1 MPRTAPSVN
10 GFDAGLCSYGMRKS
24 ILIFLL
30 ATSALAQPAADLD
43 KRRKALSDLINDVWE
58 WRLEHSPEL
67 ASNIGDNRH
76 NDRWSDE
83 SLAAL
88 QAETK
93 QDRAFLAR
101 ANAIATTG
109 FDEQEALNKVV
120 LVRQLENALESY
132 RLKDYEMPVNQLQGA
147 YLQVPQM
154 LSSLQFK
161 TDKDYNDWIA
171 RMHAVPRLFDQVTER
186 MRLGMRDHLM
196 PPRFLLE
203 KTADQIEAIAKQ
215 APEETPF
222 VKPLTKIPPELRTA
236 LIAAVRDD
244 VLPAYAKF
252 GKFVRDEYAPHG
264 REEAGIWA
272 LPNGKERYEIA
283 LRRTTTTNLIADEI
297 HQLGL
302 REVARDEE
310 EMTAIAKRLG
320 FDSLPAFRESIE
332 KNPELHAQ
340 SREQILDLYRKY
352 IGQMY
357 EKLPMLFGNL
367 PKQKM
372 EVRSVEAFR
381 EKSAPGG
388 QYMRGTKDGS
398 RPGAVVINTS
408 EPEKRLL
415 IMIEAVAY
423 HEGVP
428 GHHLQNAIAQQL
440 PELAPFRQQGGGFTA
455 FGEGWGLYAERLGKE
470 VGLYSDPYS
479 DYGRLQ
485 SDILR
490 AIRLVVDTGIH
501 SKKWTRQQVVDYFHA
516 HSSAD
521 EPTVQIETDRYIAW
535 PSQAVA
541 YKVGQL
547 EILRLRAKAE
557 KELGPKFDIRQFHDV
572 VIGAGSIPL
581 DVLAQRVD
589 HWISASLHRS

>member
-1 MPRTAPSVN
+1 
-10 GFDAGLCSYGMRKS
+10 MR
-24 ILIFLL
+24 IRV
-30 ATSALAQPAADLD
+30 ALASLLLLLTTSSFAQSAADLD
-43 KRRKALSDLINDVWE
+43 ARRKALSDLVNEVWE
-58 WRLEHSPEL
+58 WRLETSPEL
-67 ASNIGDNRH
+67 ASFVGDNRH

-83 SLAAL
+83 SMAAL
-88 QAETK
+88 ESQTK
-93 QDRAFLAR
+93 KSREFLKR
-101 ANAIATTG
+101 ANAISTRG
-109 FDEQEALNKVV
+109 FAEQEALNKTV
-120 LVRQLENALESY
+120 LVRQLENGLESY

-147 YLQVPQM
+147 HLQVPQM
-154 LSSLQFK
+154 ITSLPFK
-161 TDKDYNDWIA
+161 TDKDYTDWIA
-171 RMHAVPRLFDQVTER
+171 RMHAVPQLFDQITAR

-203 KTADQIEAIAKQ
+203 KTADQIDGIAQ
-215 APEETPF
+215 QQPEETPF
-222 VKPLTKIPPELRTA
+222 VKSLTKIPPELRA
-236 LIAAVRDD
+236 QLIAAVRGD

-252 GKFVRDEYAPHG
+252 GKFVRDEYAPRG
-264 REEAGIWA
+264 RKEEGIWA
-272 LPNGKERYEIA
+272 LPNGRERYAIA
-283 LRRTTTTNLIADEI
+283 VKRTTTTNLTPDEI

-310 EMTAIAKRLG
+310 EMTAIAKRLR
-320 FDSLPAFRESIE
+320 FDSLAALRDSID
-332 KNPELHAQ
+332 KNPELKAK
-340 SREQILDLYRKY
+340 SREQILDLYRKD
-352 IGQMY
+352 IDAMY

-367 PKQKM
+367 PTAK
-372 EVRSVEAFR
+372 VDIRSVEAFR

-388 QYMRGTKDGS
+388 QYQRGTKDGS
-398 RPGAVVINTS
+398 RTAAVVINTS
-408 EPEKRLL
+408 EPEKRSL

-455 FGEGWGLYAERLGKE
+455 FGEGWALYSERLGKE
-470 VGLYSDPYS
+470 VGFYSDPYS

-557 KELGPKFDIRQFHDV
+557 KELGAKFDIRQFHDV

-581 DVLAQRVD
+581 DVLAARVD
-589 HWISASLHRS
+589 AWIKSRT

>member
-1 MPRTAPSVN
+1 
-10 GFDAGLCSYGMRKS
+10 MRIRVALAS
-24 ILIFLL
+24 LLL
-30 ATSALAQPAADLD
+30 ATSVLAQPAASNLD
-43 KRRKALSDLINDVWE
+43 VRRKALNDLIHDVWE
-58 WRLEHSPEL
+58 WRLENNPEL

-83 SLAAL
+83 SIAAINDE
-88 QAETK
+88 AK
-93 QDRAFLAR
+93 KNRDFLTR

-109 FDEQEALNKVV
+109 FEEQEALNELV

-132 RLKDYEMPVNQLQGA
+132 RLKDYEMPVNQLQGV

-154 LSSLQFK
+154 VTSLQFK
-161 TDKDYNDWIA
+161 TEKDYRDWIA
-171 RMHAVPRLFDQVTER
+171 RMHAVPKLFDQVTER
-186 MRLGMRDHLM
+186 MRLGMRDKLM

-203 KTADQIEAIAKQ
+203 KTADQIDEIAKQ
-215 APEETPF
+215 KPEETPF
-222 VKPLTKIPPELRTA
+222 VKPLKDIPPELRTA
-236 LIAAVRDD
+236 LIAAVHDD

-252 GKFVRDEYAPHG
+252 GKFVREEYAPKG
-264 REEAGIWA
+264 RADAGIWA

-283 LRRTTTTNLIADEI
+283 VKRSTTTNLTPDEI
-297 HQLGL
+297 HELGL

-320 FDSLPAFRESIE
+320 FDSLAALRASIE
-332 KNPELHAQ
+332 KNPDLHAK
-340 SREQILDLYRKY
+340 SREQMLDLYRKY
-352 IGQMY
+352 IAQMY

-367 PKQKM
+367 PKAQVQ
-372 EVRSVEAFR
+372 VRSVEAFR
-381 EKSAPGG
+381 EKTAPGG
-388 QYMRGTKDGS
+388 QYQRGTKDGS

-415 IMIEAVAY
+415 ISIEAVAY

-428 GHHLQNAIAQQL
+428 GHHLQNAVAQQL

-455 FGEGWGLYAERLGKE
+455 FGEGWALYAERLGKE
-470 VGLYSDPYS
+470 AGFYSDPYS

-485 SDILR
+485 SDIVR

-501 SKKWTRQQVVDYFHA
+501 SKKWTRQQVVDFFHA
-516 HSSAD
+516 HSSTD

-535 PSQAVA
+535 PAQALG

-589 HWISASLHRS
+589 NWIKATRQS

>member
-1 MPRTAPSVN
+1 
-10 GFDAGLCSYGMRKS
+10 MR
-24 ILIFLL
+24 IRLTLALLLL
-30 ATSALAQPAADLD
+30 AASALAQPAADLD

-83 SLAAL
+83 SIAAL

-93 QDRAFLAR
+93 QDSAFLAR
-101 ANAIATTG
+101 AKAIATTG
-109 FDEQEALNKVV
+109 FDEQETLNKVV
-120 LVRQLENALESY
+120 LVRQLENSLESY
-132 RLKDYEMPVNQLQGA
+132 QLKDYEMPVNQLQGA

-154 LSSLQFK
+154 ISSLQFK
-161 TDKDYNDWIA
+161 TDKDYSDWIA

-264 REEAGIWA
+264 RDEAGIWA

-283 LRRTTTTNLIADEI
+283 LRRTTTTNLTADEI

-352 IGQMY
+352 IAQMY

-372 EVRSVEAFR
+372 QVRSVEAFR

-428 GHHLQNAIAQQL
+428 GHHLQNAVAQQL

-455 FGEGWGLYAERLGKE
+455 FGEGWALYAERLGKE
-470 VGLYSDPYS
+470 VGFYSDPYS

-572 VIGAGSIPL
+572 VIGAGSIPP

-589 HWISASLHRS
+589 NWISASLHRS

>member
-1 MPRTAPSVN
+1 
-10 GFDAGLCSYGMRKS
+10 MRARF
-24 ILIFLL
+24 IALL
-30 ATSALAQPAADLD
+30 LLLTTSSFAQSAADLD
-43 KRRKALSDLINDVWE
+43 TRRKALSDLVNEVWE
-58 WRLEHSPEL
+58 WRLETSPEL
-67 ASNIGDNRH
+67 ASFVGDNRH

-88 QAETK
+88 ESETK
-93 QDRAFLAR
+93 QSREFLKR
-101 ANAIATTG
+101 ANAISTRG
-109 FDEQEALNKVV
+109 FAEQEALNKTV
-120 LVRQLENALESY
+120 LVRQLENGLESY
-132 RLKDYEMPVNQLQGA
+132 RLKDYEMPVNQLQGV

-154 LSSLQFK
+154 VTSLQFK
-161 TDKDYNDWIA
+161 ADKDYADWIA
-171 RMHAVPRLFDQVTER
+171 RMHGVPQLFDQITAL

-203 KTADQIEAIAKQ
+203 KTADQIDGIAKQ
-215 APEETPF
+215 QPEETPF
-222 VKPLTKIPPELRTA
+222 VKSLTKISPELRA
-236 LIAAVRDD
+236 QLIAAVRDD

-252 GKFVRDEYAPHG
+252 GKFVREEYAPHG
-264 REEAGIWA
+264 RKEDGIWA
-272 LPNGKERYEIA
+272 LPNGKERYAIA
-283 LRRTTTTNLIADEI
+283 VKRTTTTNLTPEEI

-302 REVARDEE
+302 REVARDEQ

-320 FDSLPAFRESIE
+320 FDSLAALRDSIE
-332 KNPELHAQ
+332 KNPELKAK
-340 SREQILDLYRKY
+340 SREQILDLYRKD
-352 IGQMY
+352 IDAMY

-367 PKQKM
+367 PAAKVD
-372 EVRSVEAFR
+372 VRSVEAFR

-388 QYMRGTKDGS
+388 QYQRGTKDGS
-398 RPGAVVINTS
+398 RTAAVVINTS
-408 EPEKRLL
+408 EPEKRSL

-440 PELAPFRQQGGGFTA
+440 PELAPFRQQGAGFTA
-455 FGEGWGLYAERLGKE
+455 FGEGWALYSERLGKE
-470 VGLYSDPYS
+470 VGFYSDPYS

-557 KELGPKFDIRQFHDV
+557 KELGAKFDIRQFHDV

-581 DVLAQRVD
+581 DVLAARVD
-589 HWISASLHRS
+589 AWIKSRT